1 VIELALQPYFRINK
15 TEFIPGER
23 IEVKVGVKPE
33 TREDRYKYVRFVVTI
48 AGKTYST
55 SGVVAYGKA
64 YTVTPEVPR
73 TPGTYE
79 VTARIYL
86 RDSSGNYSIL
96 LKEYKAEFTV
106 KEPPPTYTPTKLY
119 IEKEESTVDINGY
132 TATIHGKVTIAA
144 PSNDIVYPVVA
155 YMGGKILLDPIKI
168 YEGTRTYTYTRT
180 FNFKSVYELLRRR
193 GETTDAYIWY
203 YKSDKTTKIQGDA
216 TKFKLEPTGVITPKA
231 VVKITVDKT
240 QIMRGESITGTAT
253 IEKVE
258 GIKLP
263 TTATL
268 CLDGEAYLKDGRKPG
283 FGTAPFFSQ
292 TISSVPVSTKFSFN
306 PTRVRGLENAV
317 KVDLRVRAVI
327 GGYEFKSNTVT
338 ITIVEPKVTGWS
350 AKVDKTTVKPGDK
363 LTIQATVNWVG
374 KSMKFK
380 LGIDAFG
387 KHYESTEVTA
397 TASPATI
404 KVPITVPAVKEGTYE
419 IKVTLYRE

>member
-1 VIELALQPYFRINK
+1 MLKLVRILRVIDRGNGWWDAIVEVGK
-15 TEFIPGER
+15 TLVEGWIDLYVDGQLVEKHWNVWDNDKMAHLVPSTAYIWFQSPSPKFT
-23 IEVKVGVKPE
+23 EVKAIVYNADGSVFGSDVWRMSPYAQINV
-33 TREDRYKYVRFVVTI
+33 RIVSED
-48 AGKTYST
+48 
-55 SGVVAYGKA
+55 
-64 YTVTPEVPR
+64 
-73 TPGTYE
+73 
-79 VTARIYL
+79 
-86 RDSSGNYSIL
+86 
-96 LKEYKAEFTV
+96 
-106 KEPPPTYTPTKLY
+106 
-119 IEKEESTVDINGY
+119 STVDISGY
-132 TATIHGKVTIAA
+132 TATIHGKVTIESDA
-144 PSNDIVYPVVA
+144 DTIVYPAVV

-168 YEGTRTYTYTRT
+168 YKGTRTYTYTRT

-203 YKSDKTTKIQGDA
+203 YKSDKTTKIQGDT

-338 ITIVEPKVTGWS
+338 ITIVEPKVTSWS
-350 AKVDKTTVKPGDK
+350 VKADKTTVKPGDK

-419 IKVTLYRE
+419 IKVKLYYEEVV